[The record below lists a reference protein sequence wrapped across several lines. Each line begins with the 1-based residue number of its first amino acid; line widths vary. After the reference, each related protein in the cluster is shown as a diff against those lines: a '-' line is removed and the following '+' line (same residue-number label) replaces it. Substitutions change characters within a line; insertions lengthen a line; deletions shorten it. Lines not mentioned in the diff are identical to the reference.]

1 MGDFETSREKIIR
14 LLRETTRP
22 LTVREIISIL
32 QLNTTPREVYE
43 DLLHIAKS
51 VFSKSNGEEVLLME
65 PPRCRKCG
73 YVFKD
78 LGRPKEV
85 SRCPRCKSEW
95 IEPPRFIIS
104 KRGNH

>member
-1 MGDFETSREKIIR
+1 MEGGFETTRERIAR
-14 LLRETTRP
+14 LLREVERP
-22 LTVREIISIL
+22 LTVDEIISML
-32 QLNTTPREVYE
+32 QLNATPREVYE
-43 DLLHIAKS
+43 DLLHLAKS
-51 VFSKSNGEEVLLME
+51 IHAKSGGSEVLLME

-78 LGRPKEV
+78 LGRPRKP

-104 KRGNH
+104 RR